1 VRRSCHAG
9 DLIQLLHLI
18 GKRGEQLLDPAGQ
31 LIGLGAERVDA
42 VQHHPQQVAVVG
54 AEVPGDRLLQD
65 AQLGAHPALRQ
76 LREHLR
82 VALPGDQRLQHLATR
97 HPEHVADH
105 CRQFDLG
112 VFQQLLHTLLLPSPL
127 MDKGAPVAGEVP
139 QLWLPRRRHQP
150 WPQHAPLGQLG
161 QPDGVLL
168 VRLRPARHVLDLAG
182 VHQPARTRL
191 LQQIERRLPVGG
203 RRLHHHPGHPQ
214 AVKPVRQAQQR
225 PGRGGE
231 GANLLTAPAWLR
243 IVRHPDTR
251 HQHRLADIQ
260 RGHPLH
266 QLGRLLA
273 DLLHVIVLSGYGR
286 DSEGGPPAGTNR
298 DITRRNRVLNGN
310 NAGPL
315 AMVPCVRL
323 CYGLTGTKH
332 HRRRRATQPDFHA
345 SRASPQ
351 GHSRLCC
358 VWSG

>member
-1 VRRSCHAG
+1 
-9 DLIQLLHLI
+9 
-18 GKRGEQLLDPAGQ
+18 
-31 LIGLGAERVDA
+31 
-42 VQHHPQQVAVVG
+42 VVG
-54 AEVPGDRLLQD
+54 AEVPGERLLQD
-65 AQLGAHPALRQ
+65 AQRGAHPALGR
-76 LREHLR
+76 LGEHLR
-82 VALPGDQRLQHLATR
+82 VALPGDQRLQHLPTR

-105 CRQFDLG
+105 GRQFDLG
-112 VFQQLLHTLLLPSPL
+112 VFQQLLHTLVLASPL

-139 QLWLPRRRHQP
+139 QLPLPRRRHQA

-161 QPDGVLL
+161 QPDGVLC

-191 LQQIERRLPVGG
+191 LQQRERRLPVGG
-203 RRLHHHPGHPQ
+203 RRLHHHQGHAQ

-231 GANLLTAPAWLR
+231 GAKLLTAPAWLG

-273 DLLHVIVLSGYGR
+273 DLLHVIVRSGYDR

-298 DITRRNRVLNGN
+298 DITRRNRVLKATMQDPWQWFPASDSVTGLPAPSTIDVGERPAPIFTP
-310 NAGPL
+310 AG
-315 AMVPCVRL
+315 R
-323 CYGLTGTKH
+323 
-332 HRRRRATQPDFHA
+332 HRRDIRDSVA
-345 SRASPQ
+345 S
-351 GHSRLCC
+351 
-358 VWSG
+358 VWFAAC